1 MKNGI
6 NPYQPVMPVD
16 DDHRSPGKR
25 VADDVSISTA
35 SFELTRRVLKRAEDQ
50 YLLQRHMTRLSL
62 ASLVLIF
69 LSLMVVVRATSMG
82 ALAFAAGV
90 AASMITSTV
99 VYLALI
105 HRSKMAVRKR
115 LSEMGLVAGASC
127 EVESSPSEFVLVTP
141 VDTFRWPNMFLKL
154 HRFRGGFLVSSGPF
168 EYAIVPKQSRFGN
181 ESFRHF
187 RKRVSQR
194 VLS

>member
-6 NPYQPVMPVD
+6 NPYRPVAPVD
-16 DDHRSPGKR
+16 DDHRSPSNR

-35 SFELTRRVLKRAEDQ
+35 SFELTRGVLKRAEDQ

-62 ASLVLIF
+62 ASLVLIV
-69 LSLMVVVRATSMG
+69 LSLVVVAQSALMG
-82 ALAFAAGV
+82 GLAFAAGV
-90 AASMITSTV
+90 TASLIMSTV

-105 HRSKMAVRKR
+105 HRSKMALRKR
-115 LSEMGLVAGASC
+115 LSEMGLVAGATC
-127 EVESSPSEFVLVTP
+127 EVESSPNEFVLVTP
-141 VDTFRWPNMFLKL
+141 AVTFRWPNKSLKF
-154 HRFRGGFLVSSGPF
+154 HRFRGGFLVSPGPF
-168 EYAIVPKQSRFGN
+168 EYAVVPKQSLFGN

-194 VLS
+194 ALS